1 MGGCSDLP
9 WRNGRRNVQLKVG
22 ASHQRENVVY
32 CMKRAFLPFSYRLP
46 CYFERGR
53 TRMKRGIKLKGVL
66 RLYLN
71 WPVFL
76 TLLLVCMNLSILTV
90 DARAAAVM
98 FVFVII
104 YATIAFMLYG
114 VKKPLIVNEL
124 VRFAA
129 GYSQVQ
135 RRLLKELAVPYA
147 VMDSEGNILWA
158 NDEFMDLA
166 GIMSKQKQ
174 IREIIPEITAD
185 NMPTVEDDVSLHV
198 EIGERNYEV
207 CLRVVNTP
215 SFDEDIL
222 WQENHKSSDELV
234 ALYLY
239 DETDIMAL
247 QRENQDQRLIT
258 GLLYIDNYEE
268 VFESIDEVR
277 RSLLTALVDR
287 KINKFMLSIDAIIK
301 KLEKD
306 KYMFVFQ
313 HKYLAQLE
321 AGKFSLLEEVRGSN
335 IGNDAPVVTISMG
348 LGVNADSYL
357 DGYEMARG
365 AIDLAL
371 GRGGDQAVVKD
382 GNKISYYGGTNVQVE
397 KTTRVKA
404 RVKAHALKEFVEG
417 KDKVVIMGHSI
428 GDIDSLGSA
437 IGVYRI
443 AKTLNKK
450 AHIVINEIT
459 SSIRPMLQK
468 FQDNPDYE
476 EDLFVGSAK
485 AQEIVDDNTLLVVVD
500 VNRPN
505 YTECETL
512 LSMTRTI
519 VILDHHRQTGEAI
532 PNAVLSYVE
541 PYASSACEMVA
552 EILQYIG
559 EGLKL
564 RPLEADAMYAGIM
577 IDTNNFLTKTGVRTF
592 EAAAYLRRNGAD
604 VTRIRKMFRTD
615 LPEYHARAKAVAA
628 AEIFEE
634 RFAFSVT
641 DSEGVDSPTVVA
653 AQTANE
659 LLNINGVMASFVFTQ
674 FGGKVYISARSIDEV
689 NVQIVME
696 RLGGGGHISVA
707 GAQLEE
713 CDALTA
719 TERVKDV
726 LRQMM
731 TEGEIKL

>member
-1 MGGCSDLP
+1 M
-9 WRNGRRNVQLKVG
+9 RRI
-22 ASHQRENVVY
+22 
-32 CMKRAFLPFSYRLP
+32 
-46 CYFERGR
+46 
-53 TRMKRGIKLKGVL
+53 IKLKGAM

-71 WPVFL
+71 WPIFL
-76 TLLLVCMNLSILTV
+76 TILLVCMNLSILTV
-90 DARAAAVM
+90 DKTAAGLMAI
-98 FVFVII
+98 FVVI
-104 YATIAFMLYG
+104 YAVIAFLLYF

-147 VMDSEGNILWA
+147 VMDRSGTILWA

-166 GIMSKQKQ
+166 EAVPKAKNIKT
-174 IREIIPEITAD
+174 IIPEITAD
-185 NMPTVEDDVSLHV
+185 CLPTVENDISLHV

-222 WQENHKSSDELV
+222 WQEMQHHANELI

-239 DETDIMAL
+239 DETEIVAL
-247 QRENQDQRLIT
+247 QKENEDQKLIT

-268 VFESIDEVR
+268 AFENIDEVR

-287 KINKFMLSIDAIIK
+287 KINKYMVSIDAIIK

-306 KYMFVFQ
+306 KYIFVFQ

-321 AGKFSLLEEVRGSN
+321 ANRFSLLEEVRGSS

-348 LGVNADSYL
+348 LGVNAESYL
-357 DGYEMARG
+357 AGYEMARG

-382 GNKISYYGGTNVQVE
+382 GNKISYYGGTAVQVE

-404 RVKAHALKEFVEG
+404 RVKAHALKEFMEG
-417 KDKVVIMGHSI
+417 KDRIVVMGHSI

-450 AHIVINEIT
+450 VHIVINDIT
-459 SSIRPMLQK
+459 SSIRPMLTK
-468 FQDNPDYE
+468 FQNNPDYE
-476 EDLFVGSAK
+476 EDMFIDGNK
-485 AQEIVDDNTLLVVVD
+485 AQELVDGNTLLVVVD

-505 YTECETL
+505 YTECEAL

-532 PNAVLSYVE
+532 PNAVLSYIE

-564 RPLEADAMYAGIM
+564 KPLEADAMYAGIM

-615 LPEYHARAKAVAA
+615 MPEYYARAKSVAA
-628 AEIFEE
+628 AEIFEN
-634 RFAFSVT
+634 RFAFSVSA
-641 DSEGVDSPTVVA
+641 SEGVDSPTVVA

-659 LLNINGVMASFVFTQ
+659 LLNINGIIASFVFTQ
-674 FGGKVYISARSIDEV
+674 FGGKVYISARSIDEL
-689 NVQIVME
+689 NVQVVME
-696 RLGGGGHISVA
+696 KLGGGGHMSVA
-707 GAQLEE
+707 GAQFED
-713 CDALTA
+713 CDVTTA
-719 TERVKDV
+719 VERVKDV
-726 LRQMM
+726 LSQMI